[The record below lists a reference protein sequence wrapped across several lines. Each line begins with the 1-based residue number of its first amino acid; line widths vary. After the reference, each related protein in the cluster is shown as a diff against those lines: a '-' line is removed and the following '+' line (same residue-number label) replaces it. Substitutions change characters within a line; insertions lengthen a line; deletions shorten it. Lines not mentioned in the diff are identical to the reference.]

1 MPIVTVVGST
11 NTDLV
16 IKTPRLPNAGETVKG
31 TGFQFFPGG
40 KGANQ
45 AVAAARLGAE
55 VNFITKIGRDDFG
68 NQALAN
74 FKHEGI
80 KTDYILVDENNSSG
94 VALIEV
100 DQTGQNR
107 IVISPGANGNLTVD
121 DIKPIK
127 HVIENSDVLLLQLE
141 IPLETVGYVMEIG
154 ASAGAIVILNPAPAE
169 KIPIKFYQHISIVT
183 PNQTEATL
191 LTGLES
197 GQYDEIADW
206 LRQKGVN
213 TAIITLGQKG
223 AYYKSTTDRR
233 EVPGFQVK
241 AIDTTAAGDAFNAGL
256 AVAIGEGCLLRD
268 AICFANAAGALA
280 VTKMG
285 AQPSMPKRSDVEN
298 FLKKNYILIHQA

>member
-31 TGFQFFPGG
+31 TGFQIFPGG

-74 FKHEGI
+74 FKREGI
-80 KTDYILVDENNSSG
+80 KTDYILVDKNNPSG

-127 HVIENSDVLLLQLE
+127 YVIKNSDVILLQLE
-141 IPLETVGYVMEIG
+141 IPLETVGYITEIG
-154 ASAGAIVILNPAPAE
+154 CTSGAIVILNPAPAE
-169 KIPIKFYQHISIVT
+169 KIPLKFYQNISIIT
-183 PNQTEATL
+183 PNQTEATS

-197 GQYDEIADW
+197 GKYDEIGDW
-206 LRQKGVN
+206 LRQKGVD
-213 TAIITLGQKG
+213 TVIITLGQKG
-223 AYYKSTTDRR
+223 AYYKSATNRG
-233 EVPGFQVK
+233 EVSGFTVK
-241 AIDTTAAGDAFNAGL
+241 AIDTTAAGDAFNAAL
-256 AVAIGEGCLLRD
+256 AVAIGEGSLLQD
-268 AICFANAAGALA
+268 AIRFANAAGALA
-280 VTKMG
+280 VTTMG
-285 AQPSMPKRSDVEN
+285 AQPSMPKRSDVEK
-298 FLKKNYILIHQA
+298 FLKKNL